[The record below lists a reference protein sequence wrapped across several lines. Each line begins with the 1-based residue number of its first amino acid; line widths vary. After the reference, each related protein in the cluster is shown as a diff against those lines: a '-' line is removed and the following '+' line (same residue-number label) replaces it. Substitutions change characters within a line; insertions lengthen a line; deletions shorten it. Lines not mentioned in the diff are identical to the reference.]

1 MDLDMQWWITKRTSG
16 LSMPM
21 PKAMVA
27 TTSWITGVPVI
38 IQLLQRG
45 YGKGKWRRET
55 EEKNERKRE
64 IMKNERGKNK
74 IKECFIASCLSFQ
87 NIWKIEKKKKIY
99 RVEKKK
105 KTYWSI
111 HIYKH
116 KHYHNV
122 SNLIPKPR
130 PHFLPFTWYLFSTH
144 LLWIWVLASGSSCAW

>member
-1 MDLDMQWWITKRTSG
+1 MQWWITKRTSG

-99 RVEKKK
+99 RVEKKTK
-105 KTYWSI
+105 NIEVYTYININIITTSQIWYPNPAHTFCPLPDTCSPPI
-111 HIYKH
+111 
-116 KHYHNV
+116 
-122 SNLIPKPR
+122 SCGSESLPR
-130 PHFLPFTWYLFSTH
+130 APAAHGKEPP
-144 LLWIWVLASGSSCAW
+144 